1 MKKIFLVFILFISF
15 CTAEEDL
22 IQSIENEEMSN
33 VNDFTPQTTVLNETT
48 STTVFNKLDF
58 PRRGIIQT
66 SYTQKIPDEL
76 LPGHKSMDNRN
87 YEFTTYPY
95 ESDEVI
101 FNIEYIKLNEERLN
115 CANVI
120 NAEIEGVFDAEIQDR
135 LESASY
141 YTKEDAEA
149 DGLMYINY
157 LDVTYNF
164 LELGEVYSVIYY
176 FNSYSTGAAHP
187 NTYSRTY
194 TYNREGCQKVEFEQI
209 FDSNSN
215 YIEIIN
221 AEIVNQLC
229 APNIPTE
236 STCEYVSLFESYNN
250 SLKINGE
257 NIFNKGT
264 TKFALSQ
271 YGLYIQFWEY
281 DFYGAS
287 GSELILLPWI
297 VLEDVLDKN
306 GEYVDTFMKAY
317 CVYDKYE
324 FTEYEPMWE
333 WVCES

>member
-1 MKKIFLVFILFISF
+1 VKKILLIFILFISF
-15 CTAEEDL
+15 CATEVESTL
-22 IQSIENEEMSN
+22 ISESQEIVKENT
-33 VNDFTPQTTVLNETT
+33 FTPQTTVLMETVP
-48 STTVFNKLDF
+48 TTIFDKLDF
-58 PRRGIIQT
+58 PRRGIIQN
-66 SYTQKIPDEL
+66 SYSEQIPREL
-76 LPGHKSMDNRN
+76 LPGYKSLDNRN

-95 ESDEVI
+95 ESDDVV
-101 FNIEYIKLNEERLN
+101 FNIEYIKLNEDRLN

-120 NAEIEGVFDAEIQDR
+120 NAEIESIFDAEIQDR
-135 LESASY
+135 IESATY

-157 LDVTYNF
+157 LNVTYNF

-187 NTYSRTY
+187 ITYTRTY
-194 TYNREGCQKVEFEQI
+194 TYNRDDCQKIDFVKI
-209 FDSNSN
+209 FDTNSN
-215 YIEIIN
+215 FIDVINNEIL
-221 AEIVNQLC
+221 NQLC

-236 STCEYVSLFESYNN
+236 SNCEYVSLFESYNN

-306 GEYVDTFMKAY
+306 GKYVDTFMKAY

-333 WVCES
+333 WVCNT

>member
-22 IQSIENEEMSN
+22 KQSIENEEISN

-66 SYTQKIPDEL
+66 SYTQKIPNEIRSS
-76 LPGHKSMDNRN
+76 HKSLDNRN
-87 YEFTTYPY
+87 YEFTTYSY

-149 DGLMYINY
+149 DGLMYVNY

-187 NTYSRTY
+187 ITYSRTY
-194 TYNREGCQKVEFEQI
+194 TYNREDCQKVEIEKI
-209 FDSNSN
+209 FDSNLN

-221 AEIVNQLC
+221 AEIVKQLC
-229 APNIPTE
+229 APNIPSE
-236 STCEYVSLFESYNN
+236 SNCEYVSLFDSYNN
-250 SLKINGE
+250 SLKVIGE

-264 TKFALSQ
+264 TQFALSQ
-271 YGLYIQFWEY
+271 YGLYVQFWEY

-297 VLEDVLDKN
+297 TLEDVLDKD
-306 GEYVDTFMKAY
+306 GVYSSSFMKAY
-317 CVYDKYE
+317 CVYDVYE
-324 FTEYEPMWE
+324 STDYEPMWQ
-333 WVCES
+333 WICED